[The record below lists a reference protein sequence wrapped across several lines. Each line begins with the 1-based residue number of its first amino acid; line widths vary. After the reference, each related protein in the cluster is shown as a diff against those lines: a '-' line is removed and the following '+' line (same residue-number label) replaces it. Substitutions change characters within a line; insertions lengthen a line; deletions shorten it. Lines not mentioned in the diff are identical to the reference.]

1 MKTPHLGKNNL
12 EEHIMETYEYKLP
25 KELYKAILKTR
36 NEKEKKENPYAYA
49 ARYVDEHFGL
59 LRKVTRVIVE

>member
-1 MKTPHLGKNNL
+1 
-12 EEHIMETYEYKLP
+12 METYEYKLP